1 MKWCACRS
9 LICLFLT
16 MAVCSLAGCA
26 APGSDSR
33 AKADTDR
40 RSARRSR
47 DDGAPKVG
55 DVGPRFALKMLDD
68 DSKKV
73 ELASYRGNKPVVLFF
88 GSYT

>member
-1 MKWCACRS
+1 MKRSACRS
-9 LICLFLT
+9 LICLFLS
-16 MAVCSLAGCA
+16 MAVCSSAGCA

-33 AKADTDR
+33 AKPDRGR

-55 DVGPRFALKMLDD
+55 DVGPGFSLKMLDD

-73 ELASYRGNKPVVLFF
+73 ELASYRGKKPVVLFF